1 MHFIQWHYI
10 SIHTLQRHTV
20 EVWEW
25 ISNLVPHFMMNAITY
40 PCCNWSQIMLVK
52 RAPGRNGEWHTWIC
66 SSWNPTR
73 VAFTWSPVSHAQ
85 NLMTSSSWSAPS
97 VTSCI
102 MEMRRRRLW
111 RQEPDVTYSK
121 RSWRRGLISGTVH
134 QRPVIAVIIQ
144 LTFTVVSQIQS
155 WYDPLQFFLHIFTRA
170 IIMTFSEGLERHY
183 HRSFD
188 ACCAHKLHMLLLS
201 WWRHQMEPISA
212 LLALCQRES
221 TGYRWI
227 PLTKVQ

>member
-1 MHFIQWHYI
+1 MTYMNMFQLKSEKGRVYLIP
-10 SIHTLQRHTV
+10 SIARTELDDVIELIRTKCDLVHHGDEKTEIMTTGAGCNLFKAKLEEGLNIRYCAPETRYRSYHSIDFHCSQ
-20 EVWEW
+20 
-25 ISNLVPHFMMNAITY
+25 SNF
-40 PCCNWSQIMLVK
+40 
-52 RAPGRNGEWHTWIC
+52 
-66 SSWNPTR
+66 
-73 VAFTWSPVSHAQ
+73 
-85 NLMTSSSWSAPS
+85 
-97 VTSCI
+97 
-102 MEMRRRRLW
+102 
-111 RQEPDVTYSK
+111 
-121 RSWRRGLISGTVH
+121 
-134 QRPVIAVIIQ
+134 
-144 LTFTVVSQIQS
+144 QS